1 MNARFANNQIFIN
14 MIPVHLRADLNM
26 TGLRNMLD
34 GSIFLAIRADLCF
47 GGAPLYSIGVRVRN
61 LTLKSGKRRGHIGN
75 VRKCFRFSAE
85 GVCVTATSP
94 QAVRMANVVKYC
106 SGGN

>member
-14 MIPVHLRADLNM
+14 IIPVHLRADLNM

-34 GSIFLAIRADLCF
+34 GFIFLAIRADLSF
-47 GGAPLYSIGVRVRN
+47 GAPLYSIGVRVRN

-75 VRKCFRFSAE
+75 VRKCFIDLAPGSLRDSNLA
-85 GVCVTATSP
+85 A
-94 QAVRMANVVKYC
+94 
-106 SGGN
+106 GGADGQRGQVS